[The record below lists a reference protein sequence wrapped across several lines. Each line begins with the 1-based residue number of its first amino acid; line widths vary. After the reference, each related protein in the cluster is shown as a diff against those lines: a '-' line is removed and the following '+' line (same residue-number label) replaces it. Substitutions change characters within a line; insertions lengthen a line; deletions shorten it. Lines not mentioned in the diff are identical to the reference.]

1 MTTIPNGVPPVTA
14 VFDISRGDG
23 NSEQQRE
30 RSNPRNFATAFQ
42 YLMEGQ
48 PTEEVPV
55 HGEAEKA
62 QDPYA
67 GLPMHPAGS
76 TSELVRLRSIP
87 VAQTPAEDVIRQ
99 YQTHQGPIVKI

>member
-1 MTTIPNGVPPVTA
+1 MSTISKGVPPVTA

-23 NSEQQRE
+23 DAGQQRE
-30 RSNPRNFATAFQ
+30 RSNPRNYAAAFQ

-48 PTEEVPV
+48 PAEDLPV
-55 HGEAEKA
+55 HVEAEKA
-62 QDPYA
+62 QDPFA
-67 GLPMHPAGS
+67 GLPLHPAGS

-87 VAQTPAEDVIRQ
+87 LAQTPADEVIRQ